1 MIGGFL
7 GSIRGI
13 HIFVMRKCKTTCD
26 AHYFL
31 SQMAVT
37 ALRRYKRWIFRKK
50 KLVRP
55 LKLAIFLSSDDN
67 NDITEDLNNYDI
79 TLKLGSDLVIII
91 WP

>member
-50 KLVRP
+50 NISQTPK
-55 LKLAIFLSSDDN
+55 ISYFS
-67 NDITEDLNNYDI
+67 E
-79 TLKLGSDLVIII
+79 
-91 WP
+91 